1 VRSFL
6 SYALTPIMC
15 SKMECLFAV
24 YISGKPFVLRDGS
37 VPKTTLALS
46 DRAENLEGI
55 EDRLKSDILK
65 EAKKWV
71 FNANICCLF
80 PSPSLI
86 ELHPSQVWRPYYDT
100 RRTRRWDFDENLDCD
115 RC

>member
-1 VRSFL
+1 
-6 SYALTPIMC
+6 
-15 SKMECLFAV
+15 
-24 YISGKPFVLRDGS
+24 VLRDGS

-71 FNANICCLF
+71 FNAK
-80 PSPSLI
+80 SLPAFS
-86 ELHPSQVWRPYYDT
+86 LLPH
-100 RRTRRWDFDENLDCD
+100 
-115 RC
+115 